1 MEWMKSDPEH
11 IFSLRQLDKFMVN
24 HRGFIAGG
32 CFKNLFNGEH
42 IKDVD
47 VFFRDR
53 ADFLHGVQ
61 SLHDCDEFE
70 PLYKSENVNAY
81 RHKESGVT
89 VELVQSIFG
98 TPEEIISQFDFTVT
112 KFAYYKEVVEKY
124 ERINLAEFGLAEP
137 GEEVESVWEYKSVYH
152 PQFFEHLHLKR
163 LIIDDRIPF
172 PMSTFNRVLRYRKYG
187 FVPCVETKQ
196 KLINAI
202 RRLPEDKV
210 LVPANFY
217 EGFD

>member
-11 IFSLRQLDKFMVN
+11 IFALRQLDKFMAN
-24 HRGFIAGG
+24 HKGFIAGG
-32 CFKNLFNGEH
+32 CFKNLFNGERM
-42 IKDVD
+42 KDVD
-47 VFFRDR
+47 VFFYNRT
-53 ADFLHGVQ
+53 DFSVAVDWFN
-61 SLHDCDEFE
+61 SLDGHDDFE
-70 PLYKSENVNAY
+70 PLYNSPNVTAF
-81 RHKESGVT
+81 RHKASGVT
-89 VELVQSIFG
+89 VELVQTIFG

-112 KFAYYKEVVEKY
+112 KFAYYKELVKESDPF
-124 ERINLAEFGLAEP
+124 ELEDETD
-137 GEEVESVWEYKSVYH
+137 ESVWEYKSVYH

-196 KLINAI
+196 KLINEL
-202 RRLPEDKV
+202 RKLPENEV
-210 LVPANFY
+210 LVPTSFY